1 MQSTKSAQH
10 KHKNAYETLHHVLIF
25 ENLIMSEGWNAGY
38 FLQIDRNGDTR
49 HVSLRS
55 SLNPHTYIIRAEPGV
70 SVGVTHGE
78 WRLHVTGMSILV
90 AWQKDYKW
98 IFELPP
104 SDHKDEGKP
113 IWLSKPHEDKN
124 QGVVAVAACL
134 ALYAIVVTL
143 AAFCFHEELAKCRK
157 MLADRPQNP
166 SGPPGIQADP
176 TVMRRGDVLKPGGPC
191 LKHKAS
197 GSTLCVSA
205 DCRILY
211 NGEPFVHTII
221 PHTRCDGLKFQHDS
235 NLVLYANGNPRWA
248 SETDHWDGIDSVT
261 LKDGYIDLGGRRQI
275 PLLCAMMPPVKQ
287 K

>member
-1 MQSTKSAQH
+1 
-10 KHKNAYETLHHVLIF
+10 
-25 ENLIMSEGWNAGY
+25 MSEGWNAGY

-124 QGVVAVAACL
+124 GGVVATATLL
-134 ALYAIVVTL
+134 AFYAIIVTL
-143 AAFCFHEELAKCRK
+143 AAFCFHEELDKCRR
-157 MLADRPQNP
+157 MLADRPQDP
-166 SGPPGIQADP
+166 IGPVGRQSCGGGPPGIQADTTLTAP
-176 TVMRRGDVLKPGGPC
+176 LHAMQRGDVLKPGGPC
-191 LKHKAS
+191 LESHDSKA
-197 GSTLCVSA
+197 TLCVSI

-211 NGEPFVHTII
+211 NGEPFVHTIT
-221 PHTRCDGLKFQHDS
+221 PRNRCNGLKFQHDS
-235 NLVLYANGNPRWA
+235 NLVLYANGDPLWA
-248 SETDHWDGIDSVT
+248 SETDHWDGIDRVT

-275 PLLCAMMPPVKQ
+275 PLLCAMMPPLKQ